1 LFRLRKIS
9 FEYFSI
15 TRRNYIEAK
24 YVQKSFLRPLPASN
38 QIRSS
43 ARTIRRWSIIKNS
56 LSTLNIGN
64 DHDDDLSVSL
74 KPGNRRLEFLNRSAA
89 SFDNDPII
97 GMNGKYSSIILTDL
111 FFLDNP
117 PLIWDRNVYLYEG
130 ARHRS
135 VPMMLHALALG
146 AEKNFANEYDH
157 KRTPL
162 IQTILSVSFS
172 H

>member
-1 LFRLRKIS
+1 MFRWIKIS
-9 FEYFSI
+9 FECFSI

-97 GMNGKYSSIILTDL
+97 GRSGKYSSIVFHRI
-111 FFLDNP
+111 FLDNP